1 MIGVSRP
8 ASYDVGDLIRP
19 LQKTEPDLA
28 MTIHKSFMTVL
39 ALVFALASA
48 SLSAQ
53 ETYTLRL
60 AETWG
65 PNSPI
70 LGETTRHMASMAEKM
85 SGGRLQFRIDS
96 SNKHKAPF
104 GIFDMVKAGQYDMG
118 HTASYYYKGSIPNA
132 MYFTTVP
139 FGMIAPEQYA
149 WFYYGGGMELMEKV
163 YRPHGLLSFPGGNT
177 GNQMGGW
184 FREEIKSVEDLQGL
198 KMRTPGFAGEV
209 MSEVGVA
216 VTNIPPGE
224 LYSSLERGTIDAL
237 EWVGPALDFQMG
249 FHQIAKYYYSGWQE
263 PGAEVQFLINEKTWN
278 KLPEELQEVL
288 RVAMRTAAYDMYI
301 QSMHESGVAW
311 DRMKEDY
318 PDVTHKTFPP
328 EVIEALRDATEK
340 LLAEEAEKDELAR
353 EIITSQ
359 QDYLKQVRQWTNI
372 SDKAYLNSVSGE

>member
-1 MIGVSRP
+1 M
-8 ASYDVGDLIRP
+8 LTFKP
-19 LQKTEPDLA
+19 LLT
-28 MTIHKSFMTVL
+28 SL
-39 ALVFALASA
+39 ALMLSLAST
-48 SLSAQ
+48 SLLAQ
-53 ETYTLRL
+53 ETYTIRL

-70 LGETTRHMASMAEKM
+70 LGETPRNMAAMAEKM
-85 SGGRLQFRIDS
+85 SNGRLKFRIDS

-149 WFYYGGGMELMEKV
+149 WFYHGGGMELMQKV
-163 YRPHGLLSFPGGNT
+163 YQPHGLLSFPGGNT

-184 FREEIKSVEDLQGL
+184 FREEIETVEDLQGL

-224 LYSSLERGTIDAL
+224 LYSALERGTIDAL

-263 PGAEVQFLINEKTWN
+263 PGAEVQFLVNEKTWN
-278 KLPEELQEVL
+278 KLPPELQEIL
-288 RVAMRTAAYDMYI
+288 RVSMRTAAYDMYI
-301 QSMHESGVAW
+301 QSTHESGIAW

-328 EVIEALRDATEK
+328 EVLEALREATDK
-340 LLAEEAEKDELAR
+340 LLAEAAQKDELAK

-359 QDYLKQVRQWTNI
+359 HDYLEQVRQWTNI
-372 SDKAYLNSVSGE
+372 SDKAYLNSVSSE

>member
-1 MIGVSRP
+1 M
-8 ASYDVGDLIRP
+8 LTLKP
-19 LQKTEPDLA
+19 LLT
-28 MTIHKSFMTVL
+28 
-39 ALVFALASA
+39 
-48 SLSAQ
+48 SLTLMLSLTSTSLLAQ
-53 ETYTLRL
+53 ETYTIRL

-70 LGETTRHMASMAEKM
+70 LGETPRNMAAMAEKM
-85 SGGRLQFRIDS
+85 SEGRLKFRIDS

-139 FGMIAPEQYA
+139 FGMIAAEQYA
-149 WFYYGGGMELMEKV
+149 WFYYGDGMELMEKV
-163 YRPHGLLSFPGGNT
+163 YQPHGLLSFPGGNT

-184 FREEIKSVEDLQGL
+184 FREEIKTVEDLDGL

-209 MSEVGVA
+209 MSELGVA

-224 LYSSLERGTIDAL
+224 LYSALERGTIDAL

-278 KLPEELQEVL
+278 KLPADLQEIL
-288 RVAMRTAAYDMYI
+288 RVSMRTAAYDMYM

-328 EVIEALRDATEK
+328 EVIEALREATEK
-340 LLAEEAEKDELAR
+340 LLNQEAEKDELAK

-359 QDYLKQVRQWTNI
+359 REYLKQVRQWTNI

>member
-1 MIGVSRP
+1 MINC
-8 ASYDVGDLIRP
+8 
-19 LQKTEPDLA
+19 
-28 MTIHKSFMTVL
+28 KSVLTAL
-39 ALVFALASA
+39 ALMLSIVST
-48 SLSAQ
+48 SLLAQ
-53 ETYTLRL
+53 ETYTIRL

-70 LGETTRHMASMAEKM
+70 LGETPRHMAAMAEKM
-85 SGGRLQFRIDS
+85 SGGRLKFRIDS

-149 WFYYGGGMELMEKV
+149 WFYHGGGMELMEKV
-163 YRPHGLLSFPGGNT
+163 YQPHGLLSFPGGNT

-184 FREEIKSVEDLQGL
+184 FREEIKSVEDLKGL

-224 LYSSLERGTIDAL
+224 LYSALERGTIDAL

-263 PGAEVQFLINEKTWN
+263 PGAEVQFLVNEKTWN
-278 KLPEELQEVL
+278 KLPGELQEIL
-288 RVAMRTAAYDMYI
+288 RVAMRLAAYDMYI
-301 QSMHESGVAW
+301 QSTHESGVAW

-318 PDVTHKTFPP
+318 PEVTHKTFPP
-328 EVIEALRDATEK
+328 EVIEALRDATDK
-340 LLAEEAEKDELAR
+340 LLAEEAQKDELAK

-359 QDYLKQVRQWTNI
+359 EEYINQVRQWTNI
-372 SDKAYLNSVSGE
+372 SDKAYLNAVSGE

>member
-1 MIGVSRP
+1 MITLRP
-8 ASYDVGDLIRP
+8 FLTS
-19 LQKTEPDLA
+19 
-28 MTIHKSFMTVL
+28 L
-39 ALVFALASA
+39 ALMMSLTSTSLLAE
-48 SLSAQ
+48 
-53 ETYTLRL
+53 ETYTIRL

-70 LGETTRHMASMAEKM
+70 LGETPRNMAAMAEKM
-85 SGGRLQFRIDS
+85 SGGRLKFRIDS

-104 GIFDMVKAGQYDMG
+104 GIFDLVKAGQYDMG

-149 WFYYGGGMELMEKV
+149 WFYYGDGMELMEEV

-184 FREEIKSVEDLQGL
+184 FREEIKSVEDLDGL

-209 MSEVGVA
+209 MSELGVA

-224 LYSSLERGTIDAL
+224 LYSALERGTIDAL

-278 KLPEELQEVL
+278 KLPAELQEIL
-288 RVAMRTAAYDMYI
+288 RVSMRTAAYDMYI
-301 QSMHESGVAW
+301 QSTHESGVAW

-328 EVIEALRDATEK
+328 EVIEALREATDK
-340 LLAEEAEKDELAR
+340 LLAEEAEKDELAK

-359 QDYLKQVRQWTNI
+359 QEYLKQVRQWTNI
-372 SDKAYLNSVSGE
+372 SDKAYLNSVSGD

>member
-1 MIGVSRP
+1 MFSFK
-8 ASYDVGDLIRP
+8 P
-19 LQKTEPDLA
+19 LLTA
-28 MTIHKSFMTVL
+28 L
-39 ALVFALASA
+39 ALML
-48 SLSAQ
+48 SLTSTSLLAQ
-53 ETYTLRL
+53 ETYTIRL

-70 LGETTRHMASMAEKM
+70 LGETPRNMAAMAEKM

-149 WFYYGGGMELMEKV
+149 WFYHGGGMELMQKV
-163 YRPHGLLSFPGGNT
+163 YQPHGLLSFPGGNT

-184 FREEIKSVEDLQGL
+184 FREEIETVEDLQGL

-224 LYSSLERGTIDAL
+224 LYSALERGTIDAL

-278 KLPEELQEVL
+278 KLPPELQEIL
-288 RVAMRTAAYDMYI
+288 RVSMRTAAYDMYI
-301 QSMHESGVAW
+301 QSTHESGIAW

-328 EVIEALRDATEK
+328 EVIEALREATDK
-340 LLAEEAEKDELAR
+340 LLAEAAQKDELAK

-359 QDYLKQVRQWTNI
+359 HDYLQQVRQWTNI
-372 SDKAYLNSVSGE
+372 SDKAYLNSVSSE

>member
-1 MIGVSRP
+1 MP
-8 ASYDVGDLIRP
+8 
-19 LQKTEPDLA
+19 T
-28 MTIHKSFMTVL
+28 MTIRKPFLV
-39 ALVFALASA
+39 VFALML
-48 SLSAQ
+48 SLVSTTLMA
-53 ETYTLRL
+53 EKTYTIRL

-70 LGETTRHMASMAEKM
+70 LGETPRNMAAMAEKM
-85 SGGRLQFRIDS
+85 SGGRLKFRIDS

-149 WFYYGGGMELMEKV
+149 WFYHGGGMELMQKV
-163 YRPHGLLSFPGGNT
+163 YQPHGLLSFPGGNT

-184 FREEIKSVEDLQGL
+184 FREEIESVEDLQGL

-224 LYSSLERGTIDAL
+224 LYSALERGTIDAL

-278 KLPEELQEVL
+278 KLPAELQEIL

-301 QSMHESGVAW
+301 QSTHASGVAW

-328 EVIEALRDATEK
+328 EVIEALREATDK
-340 LLAEEAEKDELAR
+340 LLAEEARKDDLAR